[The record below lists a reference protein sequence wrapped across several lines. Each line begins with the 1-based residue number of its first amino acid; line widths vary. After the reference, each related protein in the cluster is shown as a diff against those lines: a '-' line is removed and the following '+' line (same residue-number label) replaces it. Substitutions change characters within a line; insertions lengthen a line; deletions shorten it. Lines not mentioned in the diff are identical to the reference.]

1 MKLKKAGFILM
12 SLILMLTVLPALTSA
27 AQLPLRVEVDGE
39 KIIFP
44 DAQPFA
50 DKNSR
55 VQVPVRF
62 VSEALGAK
70 VDWNSK
76 AQKVTVSLEGNQIVL
91 TLGKKSYTVN
101 GKTKQM
107 DTVALRKSSRTF
119 VPLRF
124 VSEALGAE
132 VKWDSLNY
140 IVEIHTGSGSTGS
153 TTGEDTGNAEKPTT
167 WEEFEANRNVEGKS
181 EKLKVEGFSF
191 NNFYKSGL
199 TVFGD
204 RYDSKAKETA
214 ILRILVSFG
223 FEDDDLDQQIKD
235 VEEVI
240 GQRINSKTVDSI
252 MSYVKQKK
260 KEEDK
265 LAEKIFQ
272 DDTFKVVVIS
282 KTYDDIIIY
291 VWYK

>member
-1 MKLKKAGFILM
+1 M
-12 SLILMLTVLPALTSA
+12 SLILMLTALPALSSA

-76 AQKVTVSLEGNQIVL
+76 AQTVTVSLEGNQIVL

-124 VSEALGAE
+124 VSEALGAQ

-191 NNFYKSGL
+191 NNIYKSGL
-199 TVFGD
+199 GVFDGGYNPKTKKGAILSILVVFGSVN
-204 RYDSKAKETA
+204 Y
-214 ILRILVSFG
+214 
-223 FEDDDLDQQIKD
+223 DLDQQHKD
-235 VEEVI
+235 VEAVI
-240 GQRINSKTVDSI
+240 SQRIDSKTVDSI
-252 MSYVKQKK
+252 MNYVKQKK
-260 KEEDK
+260 KEEEK
-265 LAEKIFQ
+265 LEEKTFQ
-272 DDTFKVVVIS
+272 DDTFKIEVVS
-282 KTYDDIIIY
+282 QTYGDINID
-291 VWYK
+291 VWYR

>member
-1 MKLKKAGFILM
+1 M
-12 SLILMLTVLPALTSA
+12 SLILMLTVLPALSSA

-191 NNFYKSGL
+191 NNIYKSGL
-199 TVFGD
+199 GVFDGGYNPKTKKGAVLSILVVFGSVN
-204 RYDSKAKETA
+204 Y
-214 ILRILVSFG
+214 
-223 FEDDDLDQQIKD
+223 DLDQQHKD
-235 VEEVI
+235 VEAVI
-240 GQRINSKTVDSI
+240 SQRIDSKTVDSI
-252 MSYVKQKK
+252 MNYVKQKK
-260 KEEDK
+260 KEEEK
-265 LAEKIFQ
+265 LEEKTFQ
-272 DDTFKVVVIS
+272 DDTFKIEVVS
-282 KTYDDIIIY
+282 QTYGDINIDVSY
-291 VWYK
+291 R